1 MTALLPSA
9 DIRPKSARKAKWA
22 RLGKSLTPIRAVAL
36 AYIALLV
43 LVVLFGQWLMPHN
56 PLQQDITRRLIPPG
70 SAGHLLGTDAF
81 GRDILSRL
89 IAGGQIEIIIAVCT
103 MLLASILGCLL
114 GLLGG
119 YFGKLVE
126 TATMRLV
133 VDVLLAFPP
142 IVLALLAVTIYGPG
156 PATLIVVMGV
166 LFSPIFAR
174 ITYGQVISVKHEE
187 YVESAEAFGAPTR
200 TVLLGVIFPN
210 AAAPIIAQLPLTM
223 ADAILLESG
232 LSYLGLGVV
241 PPAPSWGSMVA
252 DGQRYMAITPYPL
265 LVASLALVVTILAF
279 SVAGDLLRDYLD
291 PRRRS

>member
-1 MTALLPSA
+1 MTTLLSSTQS
-9 DIRPKSARKAKWA
+9 RPRKASKASWA
-22 RLGKSLTPIRAVAL
+22 RLRKNLTPIRMVAL

-43 LVVLFGQWLMPHN
+43 IVVLFGQWLMPHS
-56 PLQQDITRRLIPPG
+56 PLQQDIIHRLLRPG
-70 SAGHLLGTDAF
+70 SVGHLLGTDSF
-81 GRDILSRL
+81 GRDTLSRL
-89 IAGGQIEIIIAVCT
+89 IAGGQIEIIIAICT

-119 YFGKLVE
+119 YFGKLIE
-126 TATMRLV
+126 TATMRVV

-187 YVESAEAFGAPTR
+187 YVEAAEAFGAPTR

-210 AAAPIIAQLPLTM
+210 AAAPVIAQLPLIM

-241 PPAPSWGSMVA
+241 PPAASWGSMVA
-252 DGQRYMAITPYPL
+252 DGQRYMSITPYPL

-291 PRRRS
+291 PRGRG